1 MRTLYGFEELGNFF
15 GITKRPKREKD
26 FYCKACGGKMKRIN
40 NVLICEN
47 MVEVEEDGKKVTKPC
62 GNRVIMRVRRA
73 ESSLIAPG

>member
-1 MRTLYGFEELGNFF
+1 MRTLNSFEALGEFF
-15 GITKRPKREKD
+15 GIHKRQRKEKD
-26 FYCKACGGKMKRIN
+26 FYCKACGGKMKRVS

-73 ESSLIAPG
+73 ESGLMAPG